1 MMDINWKAPFELAF
15 ELGMYVLGSAL
26 LLIVAFVGLALLVA
40 FGQAFLNLFRSGKN
54 KKSTK
59 DIFKVVK

>member
-26 LLIVAFVGLALLVA
+26 LLIVAFVG
-40 FGQAFLNLFRSGKN
+40 F
-54 KKSTK
+54 
-59 DIFKVVK
+59 